1 MKQETPTPVASDA
14 HVRLLRQ
21 GGVAHLV
28 LNQPEKRN
36 ALAFDMWDAIPRLVA
51 EAEADPAIAVV
62 VLRGEGAHFS
72 AGADISEFAAR
83 RTDPDD
89 VARYGE
95 TVEQAERALLALRKP
110 SIAMISGFCLG
121 GGCELALACDMRI
134 AAADAVLGITASR
147 LGIVYSFLS
156 TRRLVTAV
164 GASFATY
171 MLTTGAHVRAEEAL
185 RVRLVD
191 QLVPAEDLAATVDQ
205 VAHTIDQRSQVSVR
219 GALSLIAKIVDG
231 ATEPDEEAVQLPLRA
246 ARSRDYREG
255 VAAFL
260 AKRRPIFTD
269 R

>member
-1 MKQETPTPVASDA
+1 
-14 HVRLLRQ
+14 
-21 GGVAHLV
+21 
-28 LNQPEKRN
+28 
-36 ALAFDMWDAIPRLVA
+36 
-51 EAEADPAIAVV
+51 
-62 VLRGEGAHFS
+62 
-72 AGADISEFAAR
+72 
-83 RTDPDD
+83 
-89 VARYGE
+89 
-95 TVEQAERALLALRKP
+95 
-110 SIAMISGFCLG
+110 
-121 GGCELALACDMRI
+121 
-134 AAADAVLGITASR
+134 
-147 LGIVYSFLS
+147 
-156 TRRLVTAV
+156 
-164 GASFATY
+164 